1 MIEFFIRGKKLNLP
15 LAFITKSYFAV
26 QKILDY
32 ILNSILLGK
41 IQTSKSFNKS
51 HLIIHEVLNLK
62 TFWIFKKKKKNVKP
76 YSFLVNDSTLAS
88 DNHLHFRQN
97 ISERIWKLIMT
108 IDDKIRDEKIQYD
121 INTQN
126 IKISTLQSKN
136 IFEYEYLTG
145 KEILP
150 PDQSR
155 VIEQAKFTFSPL
167 RKALEKQTKK
177 TEDAIKR

>member
-1 MIEFFIRGKKLNLP
+1 
-15 LAFITKSYFAV
+15 
-26 QKILDY
+26 
-32 ILNSILLGK
+32 
-41 IQTSKSFNKS
+41 
-51 HLIIHEVLNLK
+51 
-62 TFWIFKKKKKNVKP
+62 
-76 YSFLVNDSTLAS
+76 
-88 DNHLHFRQN
+88 
-97 ISERIWKLIMT
+97 MT
-108 IDDKIRDEKIQYD
+108 NDDKIRDEKIQYD